1 MQPRRGYIPEKE
13 AGVRTG
19 TPELRGFMAQGMHV
33 ALAGNPNCGKTTLFN
48 ELTGSN
54 GYVGNWP
61 GVTVEKKEAAWLK
74 DGSVTFTDL
83 PGIYSLSPYSP
94 EEVVSRDYLVHDR
107 PEAVIDLV
115 DVTNLERNLYLTTQ
129 VLECGLPV
137 VIGLNMCDL
146 LAKSGD
152 AIDAAKLSEELGVP
166 CVEVS
171 ALKARNLDALVSRA
185 VKAGRAGVPASPRHA
200 FADDVEHALDH
211 IATAIKGQCL
221 PELTRWYS
229 IKVFE
234 RDAEAIKPLGLT
246 GGEIAA
252 LEPVIKRVEK
262 SRSDDSESIITS
274 ERYDWIARV
283 IEECVVKAPTKLTT
297 TERID
302 RVVTSRAL
310 GLPIFVAV
318 MVLVYFLAVST
329 VGTAATDWANDGL
342 FGDGW
347 HLFGNGD
354 AEFGQ
359 ADDDWQANDYP
370 DQISAYIAAAADAG
384 VDATGVQEA
393 IDAEDPTDE
402 DAATIAT
409 FEKAAAAANVAAYKV
424 PIRDANGNY
433 LDTEGEL
440 VDTDGIGDDATPVL
454 KDGEELATIDSVDA
468 DAFATAVETPEPDP
482 ADYGVWVPGIPT
494 IVSGWLADAGA
505 SALVTSLV
513 IDGIVAG
520 VGSILG
526 FVPQMIVLFL
536 MLCFLE
542 DCGYMS
548 RVAFVMDRVFR
559 KFGLSGKSF
568 IPMLISSG
576 CGVPGI
582 MATKTIEN
590 ESDRRMTI
598 MTTTMVPCGAKLPI
612 IALLMGA
619 LIGGS
624 TEWWIAPLFYFMG
637 VIAVILS
644 GVMLK
649 KTRPFAGDPA
659 PFVMELP
666 AYHLPAVKSWLMHV
680 WERVKAFVM
689 KAGTIIFAASVVIWF
704 LSNFGLAG
712 WDGGTGAFGYLP
724 GMDDVPSDYMDF
736 SLLAGIGSALAWM
749 FYPLGFGTWQA
760 VASTISGLI
769 AKENLVSTYAVLF
782 GLGSS
787 ANEASTSMWNGFAN
801 MFVVDGI
808 MHTGAMF
815 AFVAFNLLCAPCFA
829 AMGAMKR
836 QMDDARWWWFAI
848 GYECGLGWVVGL
860 IINQLY
866 ELLVFGSFGFWTVV
880 AFALVAGLLFQIFR
894 PAPKLEHADEKIL
907 SSLADEAA

>member
-1 MQPRRGYIPEKE
+1 
-13 AGVRTG
+13 
-19 TPELRGFMAQGMHV
+19 
-33 ALAGNPNCGKTTLFN
+33 
-48 ELTGSN
+48 
-54 GYVGNWP
+54 
-61 GVTVEKKEAAWLK
+61 
-74 DGSVTFTDL
+74 
-83 PGIYSLSPYSP
+83 
-94 EEVVSRDYLVHDR
+94 
-107 PEAVIDLV
+107 
-115 DVTNLERNLYLTTQ
+115 
-129 VLECGLPV
+129 
-137 VIGLNMCDL
+137 
-146 LAKSGD
+146 
-152 AIDAAKLSEELGVP
+152 
-166 CVEVS
+166 
-171 ALKARNLDALVSRA
+171 
-185 VKAGRAGVPASPRHA
+185 
-200 FADDVEHALDH
+200 
-211 IATAIKGQCL
+211 
-221 PELTRWYS
+221 
-229 IKVFE
+229 
-234 RDAEAIKPLGLT
+234 
-246 GGEIAA
+246 
-252 LEPVIKRVEK
+252 
-262 SRSDDSESIITS
+262 
-274 ERYDWIARV
+274 
-283 IEECVVKAPTKLTT
+283 
-297 TERID
+297 
-302 RVVTSRAL
+302 
-310 GLPIFVAV
+310 
-318 MVLVYFLAVST
+318 
-329 VGTAATDWANDGL
+329 
-342 FGDGW
+342 
-347 HLFGNGD
+347 
-354 AEFGQ
+354 
-359 ADDDWQANDYP
+359 
-370 DQISAYIAAAADAG
+370 
-384 VDATGVQEA
+384 
-393 IDAEDPTDE
+393 
-402 DAATIAT
+402 
-409 FEKAAAAANVAAYKV
+409 
-424 PIRDANGNY
+424 
-433 LDTEGEL
+433 
-440 VDTDGIGDDATPVL
+440 
-454 KDGEELATIDSVDA
+454 
-468 DAFATAVETPEPDP
+468 
-482 ADYGVWVPGIPT
+482 
-494 IVSGWLADAGA
+494 
-505 SALVTSLV
+505 
-513 IDGIVAG
+513 
-520 VGSILG
+520 
-526 FVPQMIVLFL
+526 
-536 MLCFLE
+536 
-542 DCGYMS
+542 
-548 RVAFVMDRVFR
+548 
-559 KFGLSGKSF
+559 
-568 IPMLISSG
+568 
-576 CGVPGI
+576 
-582 MATKTIEN
+582 
-590 ESDRRMTI
+590 
-598 MTTTMVPCGAKLPI
+598 MVPCGAKLPI